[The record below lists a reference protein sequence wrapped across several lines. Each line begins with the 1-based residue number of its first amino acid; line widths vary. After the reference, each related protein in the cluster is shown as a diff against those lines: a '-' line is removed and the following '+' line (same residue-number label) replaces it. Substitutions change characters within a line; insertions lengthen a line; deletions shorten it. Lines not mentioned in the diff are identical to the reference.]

1 MVLATALETNSH
13 VHTSA
18 GKNISMQSQLFL
30 LTREKNVL
38 TKKLSAAHRKS
49 LSLATQ
55 LSSLTSETSAL
66 TTMLSTTNG
75 QNVSMES
82 QLYSLKCENK
92 ALMKKLS
99 DANTHLQE
107 LPMLQEKLA
116 MVEEQ
121 LDNER
126 WKCSKTKRQLTADHS
141 KELAK
146 LKRELEDTKRSLS
159 LYQVNEVEALQKQTL
174 AENQLEKEREEW
186 REDMELMIC
195 EHATVI
201 DGLQQELQDTKER
214 LRQYDLLEQEAQVL
228 TEEQS
233 IGWTGSHKQLWTDID
248 SFIESFR
255 VNQLES
261 EKGLVSYAL
270 YFGYLNVAISTK
282 LDKGSHC

>member
-1 MVLATALETNSH
+1 MVLLLLKLTH

-18 GKNISMQSQLFL
+18 GKNMSTQSQLSL
-30 LTREKNVL
+30 LTHEKNAL

-55 LSSLTSETSAL
+55 LSSLTCETSAL
-66 TTMLSTTNG
+66 TTMLSTANG

-82 QLYSLKCENK
+82 QLSSLKCENK

-99 DANTHLQE
+99 DANTH

-126 WKCSKTKRQLTADHS
+126 WKSSKAKRQLTADHS

-233 IGWTGSHKQLWTDID
+233 NGWTGSHEQLWTDID
-248 SFIESFR
+248 SFVESFR

-261 EKGLVSYAL
+261 EKRLVSYAL
-270 YFGYLNVAISTK
+270 YFGYLMVNSDGQTN
-282 LDKGSHC
+282 SYQY